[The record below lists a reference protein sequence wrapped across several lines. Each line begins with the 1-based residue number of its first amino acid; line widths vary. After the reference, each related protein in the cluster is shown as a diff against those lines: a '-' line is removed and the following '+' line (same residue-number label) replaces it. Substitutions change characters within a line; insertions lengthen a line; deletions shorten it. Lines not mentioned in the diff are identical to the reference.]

1 MKTQKLKV
9 IDILVTDLKEYEFNT
24 KKHPEW
30 QVNQIIDSIRE
41 FGFCDP
47 IAIDENNVIIEG
59 HGRLL
64 ALKKLGREKVPCI
77 RLDHLNENQKR
88 AYILAHNKL
97 TMNTGFD
104 EELLKQELEK
114 LNIEEFDLTKLG
126 FTESELKIITG
137 NLENDEDVS
146 SLSNSSKKVEFE
158 VKEKKNGYICP
169 HCGEK
174 HLKEEFEE
182 VNI

>member
-1 MKTQKLKV
+1 MKQQQLKV
-9 IDILVTDLKEYEFNT
+9 EDVLISKLKEYEFNS

-47 IAIDENNVIIEG
+47 VAIDENNVIIEG

-64 ALKKLGREKVPCI
+64 ALKKLGRDKVPCI
-77 RLDHLNENQKR
+77 RLKHLDENQKR
-88 AYILAHNKL
+88 AYIIAHNKL

-114 LNIEEFDLTKLG
+114 LELEEFDLTKLG
-126 FTESELKIITG
+126 FTENELKITIGDLPGDKEETI
-137 NLENDEDVS
+137 S
-146 SLSNSSKKVEFE
+146 STKSKKVEFE
-158 VKEKKNGYICP
+158 IKEKKNGYICP

-182 VNI
+182 INI

>member
-1 MKTQKLKV
+1 MKQQQLKV
-9 IDILVTDLKEYEFNT
+9 EDVLISKLKEYEFNS

-64 ALKKLGREKVPCI
+64 ALKKLGRDKVPCI
-77 RLDHLNENQKR
+77 RLKHLDENQKR
-88 AYILAHNKL
+88 AYVIAHNKL

-114 LNIEEFDLTKLG
+114 LELEEFDLTKLG
-126 FTESELKIITG
+126 FTENELKITIG
-137 NLENDEDVS
+137 DLSEDEEEARS
-146 SLSNSSKKVEFE
+146 STKSKKVEFE
-158 VKEKKNGYICP
+158 IKEKKNGYICP

>member
-1 MKTQKLKV
+1 MKQQQLKV
-9 IDILVTDLKEYEFNT
+9 EDILISELKEYEFNS

-47 IAIDENNVIIEG
+47 IAIDENNLIIEG

-64 ALKKLGREKVPCI
+64 ALKKLGRDKVPCI
-77 RLDHLNENQKR
+77 RLKHLDENQKR
-88 AYILAHNKL
+88 AYIIAHNKL

-104 EELLKQELEK
+104 EEMLKQELEK
-114 LNIEEFDLTKLG
+114 LEIEEFDLTKLG
-126 FTESELKIITG
+126 FTENELKITIG
-137 NLENDEDVS
+137 DLPGDEEETIS
-146 SLSNSSKKVEFE
+146 STKSKKVEFE
-158 VKEKKNGYICP
+158 IKEKKNGYICP
-169 HCGEK
+169 SCGEK

>member
-1 MKTQKLKV
+1 MKQQQLKV
-9 IDILVTDLKEYEFNT
+9 EDILINKLKEYEFNS

-30 QVNQIIDSIRE
+30 QVNQIVDSIRE

-47 IAIDENNVIIEG
+47 IAIDENDVIIEG

-64 ALKKLGREKVPCI
+64 ALKKLGRDKVPCI
-77 RLDHLNENQKR
+77 RLKHLDENQKR
-88 AYILAHNKL
+88 AYVIAHNKL

-104 EELLKQELEK
+104 EEMLKQELEK
-114 LNIEEFDLTKLG
+114 LEIEEFDLTKLG
-126 FTESELKIITG
+126 FTENELKITIGDLPEIENGSKSSG
-137 NLENDEDVS
+137 N
-146 SLSNSSKKVEFE
+146 SKKVEFE
-158 VKEKKNGYICP
+158 IKEKKNGYICP

>member
-9 IDILVTDLKEYEFNT
+9 IDILVTDLKEYEFNA

-64 ALKKLGREKVPCI
+64 ALKKLGREKVSCI

-137 NLENDEDVS
+137 NLDSDEDVS
-146 SLSNSSKKVEFE
+146 SLSSSSKKVEFE

>member
-1 MKTQKLKV
+1 MKQQQLKV
-9 IDILVTDLKEYEFNT
+9 EDILISKLKEYEFNS

-30 QVNQIIDSIRE
+30 QVNQIVDSIRE

-47 IAIDENNVIIEG
+47 IAIDENDVIIEG

-64 ALKKLGREKVPCI
+64 ALKKLGRDKVPCI
-77 RLDHLNENQKR
+77 RLKHLDKNQKR
-88 AYILAHNKL
+88 AYVIAHNKL

-114 LNIEEFDLTKLG
+114 LELEEFDLTKLG
-126 FTESELKIITG
+126 FTENELKITIG
-137 NLENDEDVS
+137 DLQGDEEETIS
-146 SLSNSSKKVEFE
+146 STKSKKVEFE
-158 VKEKKNGYICP
+158 IKEKKNGYICP